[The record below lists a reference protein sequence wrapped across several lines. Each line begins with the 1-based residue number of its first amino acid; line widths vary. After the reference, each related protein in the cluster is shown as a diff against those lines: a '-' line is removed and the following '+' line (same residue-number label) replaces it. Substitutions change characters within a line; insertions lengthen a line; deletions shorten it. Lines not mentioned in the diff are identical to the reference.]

1 MKKYSFIVLVF
12 LLVLMTFV
20 LAACGG
26 TDETGSTESDTSWS
40 DIEAKGE
47 LVIGLDDNYPP
58 IGFHDAS
65 GELVGSDI
73 DLAKA
78 ACEKMGVTP
87 VFKPVEWDGV
97 LLSLKNGDIDVIWN
111 GLGVTEDRQK
121 EIDYTRVYMTFD
133 NIIITNLDSDIAT
146 LEDLAGKKLGTQ
158 LGSSAEVA
166 IKADEEVFGSLG
178 EFRQYGSYAEAL
190 LDLQAGRL
198 DAVLTD
204 NCNGL
209 YLMASEGMTDS
220 FKVLNVELMPEPIG
234 VGVRKGETALADKIT
249 EALDAL
255 KADGTTVEI
264 SQKWFG
270 TDDFIE

>member
-1 MKKYSFIVLVF
+1 MKKYSFMVLVLVV
-12 LLVLMTFV
+12 LLMAFGLS
-20 LAACGG
+20 ACNNSN
-26 TDETGSTESDTSWS
+26 TSNTEDVSWTN
-40 DIEAKGE
+40 IESKGE

-58 IGFHDAS
+58 IGYHDAS

-78 ACEKMGVTP
+78 ACEAMGVTP

-111 GLGVTEDRQK
+111 GLGVTEERQK

-146 LEDLAGKKLGTQ
+146 LDDLAGKKLGTQ

-166 IKADEEVFGSLG
+166 IKADEEVFNALG
-178 EFRQYGSYAEAL
+178 EFRQYGSYAEAI

-220 FKVLNVELMPEPIG
+220 FKVLDVELMPEPIG
-234 VGVRKGETALADKIT
+234 VGVRKGETALADKIND
-249 EALDAL
+249 ALDQL
-255 KADGTTVEI
+255 SGDGTMTEI

-270 TDDFIE
+270 TDDFIK

>member
-1 MKKYSFIVLVF
+1 MKKHRAL
-12 LLVLMTFV
+12 LLVLVVVFLTVV
-20 LAACGG
+20 LTACGG
-26 TDETGSTESDTSWS
+26 GTTTTEDQSWQNIQ
-40 DIEAKGE
+40 DKGE

-58 IGFHDAS
+58 IGFHDAN

-78 ACEKMGVTP
+78 ACEAMGIKAT
-87 VFKPVEWDGV
+87 FKPVEWDGV

-111 GLGVTEDRQK
+111 GLGVTEERQK

-133 NIIITNLDSDIAT
+133 NIIITNLDSDITT
-146 LEDLAGKKLGTQ
+146 LDQLEGKILGTQ
-158 LGSSAEVA
+158 LGSSAEIA
-166 IKADEEVFGSLG
+166 ITSDPIAEKLQEL
-178 EFRQYGSYAEAL
+178 RKYGSYAEAL

-220 FKVLNVELMPEPIG
+220 FRVLNVELMPEPIA
-234 VGVRKGETALADKIT
+234 VGVRKGETALADKIN
-249 EALDAL
+249 EALDQLAT
-255 KADGTTVEI
+255 DGTMTEI
-264 SQKWFG
+264 SKKWFG
-270 TDDFIE
+270 TEDFMQ